1 MGWAV
6 LVHSETGGVTVTPD
20 DPTNLLVHEVR
31 GWERRALP
39 DWLDPNDPLAPA
51 VLADRGLEWT
61 EPILDAETVNGLKGK
76 ALDEALDEAGLPK
89 SGSADEKRA
98 RLAEHEAAL
107 AANDTTE
114 NEGEQ

>member
-6 LVHSETGGVTVTPD
+6 LVHKVTGGVTVVPD
-20 DPTNLLVHEVR
+20 EPDVILRHEVLD
-31 GWERRALP
+31 WERRALP

-51 VLADRGLEWT
+51 VLADRGLDWT

-89 SGSADEKRA
+89 AGSADEKRA